1 MATPDRAL
9 PRRKGGRSARL
20 QAQEVRPADP
30 FSDDALTS
38 EGLHAPRR
46 RARLLVLACGALARE
61 IGALCRLNG
70 WDEVTLHCLPAILHN
85 RPERIG
91 PAAEAA
97 LDAHPHDR
105 AFLAYAD
112 CGTGGGLERLA
123 ARRGIGMLPGA
134 HCYAFFDGVAAFE
147 ARGETT
153 AFYLTDFLAR
163 QFDAFVTRP
172 LGLDRHPELRDTYF
186 RGYDRLVHLA
196 QVEDLATEALARRH
210 ADTLGLAFERRLTGY
225 GDLAAALERE
235 VAAGRAA

>member
-1 MATPDRAL
+1 MSE
-9 PRRKGGRSARL
+9 PRRRGGRAARL
-20 QAQEVRPADP
+20 STHPPAPADP
-30 FSDDALTS
+30 MSDDALTR
-38 EGLHAPRR
+38 EGLRAPRA

-97 LDAHPHDR
+97 LDALPHDR

-123 ARRGIGMLPGA
+123 ARRGIGLLPGA

-172 LGLDRHPELRDTYF
+172 LALDRHPELRDQYF
-186 RGYDRLVHLA
+186 AGYDRLVHLA
-196 QVEDLATEALARRH
+196 QVEDPAVEALARRH
-210 ADTLGLAFERRLTGY
+210 AGTLGLAFERRLTGY
-225 GDLAAALERE
+225 GDLAAALEGE
-235 VAAGRAA
+235 VTAVRAA